1 MVEVSNGM
9 MDTDQ
14 MVEAG
19 GLALVGEYATA
30 AESQEYALVVLAM
43 NLDCW
48 IKMEAG
54 GQRFMLYADP
64 AFAVAIGDEFALYD
78 VERQE
83 VVENVDLPLFKS
95 GAELAFLWVIAL
107 LVVFAMQG
115 EDAGFSDR
123 YCNSSLAL
131 FDGGEWW
138 RPFTSLFLHGDF
150 NHMIGNICFGVIFC
164 VLVAHSV
171 GPVLGWVLIL
181 ASGTIGNILT
191 AGIHYPDPF
200 QSLGA
205 STATFGALGMLV
217 GVGAYVAW
225 RSRSY
230 RKLGTVLVP
239 IGAGV
244 VLLGWLGVGGERTDV
259 LGHVMGFAAGSVLG
273 LVATWFQMRRPRGAE
288 FPLRAAH

>member
-1 MVEVSNGM
+1 MV
-9 MDTDQ
+9 
-14 MVEAG
+14 AG
-19 GLALVGEYATA
+19 GGVALVGEYATA
-30 AESQEYALVVLAM
+30 ADAQEYALVVLAM

-54 GQRFMLYADP
+54 GERFLLFADP

-83 VVENVDLPLFKS
+83 EPAAVDLPLFKS
-95 GAELAFLWVIAL
+95 GLELAFLWIMAL

-115 EDAGFSDR
+115 EDPGFTDR
-123 YCNSSLAL
+123 YCNSSLAVI
-131 FDGGEWW
+131 GRGEWW

-150 NHMIGNICFGVIFC
+150 NHLLGNVCFGVIFC

-181 ASGTIGNILT
+181 ASGTIGNVLT
-191 AGIHYPDPF
+191 AWLHFPERF
-200 QSLGA
+200 ESVGA
-205 STATFGALGMLV
+205 STATFGALGILV
-217 GVGAYVAW
+217 GLGAFVAW

-230 RKLGTVLVP
+230 RKLGAVLVP

-244 VLLGWLGVGGERTDV
+244 ILLGWFGAGGERTDV
-259 LGHVMGFAAGSVLG
+259 LGHVAGFGAGGVLG
-273 LVATWFQMRRPRGAE
+273 LVAAWMQIRGLGSGEHA
-288 FPLRAAH
+288 